1 MNFQIND
8 LKMSN
13 INKSLFA
20 AFLLSYSVA
29 ANAQQSVSLKQLLI
43 QVDKSAPTLITD
55 SSAIRIR
62 QAQAAEVRNNWLPNL
77 RLNYQ
82 ADIGTNNNVAGPYFG
97 FGIIPSDSRGVRT
110 ESNTTAVSANVGV
123 AALDWEIYNFGA
135 YGAQNRVAQS
145 NIQVEQNNFAQSKYQ
160 LEAYTIGN
168 YLQLM
173 SLQDYVKIQAR
184 NIQRNQEILRSI
196 SSLTRSGV
204 RPGVDTSIANAELS
218 KARLNYIE
226 LNNQLRQTQ
235 LRLATVSGLPYQS
248 IVADTL
254 IEDQLINSPYGQL
267 NTDTANHPLINYY
280 KSLYQNS
287 KEQET
292 LVKKQYNPKILL
304 EGAAWG
310 RGSSVDA
317 NDHFNSLSNGW
328 GFQRDNYLVG
338 LGISYNL
345 FDLRRKQLKVR
356 TQKTQSDYFQNKLQE
371 QKTLLAANASQ
382 AYAEM
387 QTARERLTEI
397 PHQLKAANDG
407 YRQKLSLYKNGLTD
421 IIELDAALN
430 ILYRAETDYVQAK
443 YAYTNA
449 LFNQAI
455 TDNKVGTILNFL
467 K

>member
-1 MNFQIND
+1 
-8 LKMSN
+8 MSN
-13 INKSLFA
+13 INKSLYVVFWL
-20 AFLLSYSVA
+20 FLSVA
-29 ANAQQSVSLKQLLI
+29 AYAQQPVSLKQLLI

-62 QAQAAEVRNNWLPNL
+62 QAQAAEIRNNWLPNL

-160 LEAYTIGN
+160 LEAYTISN
-168 YLQLM
+168 YLLLM
-173 SLQDYVKIQAR
+173 SLQDYKQIQAR

-196 SSLTRSGV
+196 GSLTRSGV

-226 LNNQLRQTQ
+226 LNNQLQQVQ
-235 LRLATVSGLPYQS
+235 LRLSTVSGLPYQS
-248 IVADTL
+248 IIADTL
-254 IEDQLINSPYGQL
+254 VEDQLINSPYSQF
-267 NTDTANHPLINYY
+267 NTDTTNHPLINYY

-317 NDHFNSLSNGW
+317 NDHFNSLSTGW

-356 TQKTQSDYFQNKLQE
+356 TQKTQSDYLQNKLQE
-371 QKTLLAANASQ
+371 QKTLLAANANQ

-387 QTARERLTEI
+387 QTARERLNEI
-397 PHQLKAANDG
+397 PNQLKAANDG

-449 LFNQAI
+449 LFNQVI
-455 TDNKVGTILNFL
+455 TDNKVSTILNLL

>member
-1 MNFQIND
+1 
-8 LKMSN
+8 MSN
-13 INKSLFA
+13 INKSLFVV
-20 AFLLSYSVA
+20 FLLVFSIT

-55 SSAIRIR
+55 SSAIRVR

-110 ESNTTAVSANVGV
+110 QSNTTAVSVNVGV

-145 NIQVEQNNFAQSKYQ
+145 NIQVEQNNFSQSKYQ
-160 LEAYTIGN
+160 LEAYTISN
-168 YLQLM
+168 YLLLM
-173 SLQDYVKIQAR
+173 NLQDYVKIQAR

-196 SSLTRSGV
+196 GSLARSGV

-226 LNNQLRQTQ
+226 LNNQLQQ
-235 LRLATVSGLPYQS
+235 VQIRLATVSGLPYQS

-254 IEDQLINSPYGQL
+254 IEDQLINSPDGQL

-287 KEQET
+287 KEQEN
-292 LVKKQYNPKILL
+292 LVKKQYNPKIML

-317 NDHFNSLSNGW
+317 NDHFNSLSTGW

-356 TQKTQSDYFQNKLQE
+356 TQKTQTDYFQNKLQE
-371 QKTLLAANASQ
+371 QKMLLAANASQ
-382 AYAEM
+382 ASAEM
-387 QTARERLTEI
+387 QTARERLAEI

-449 LFNQAI
+449 LFSQAI
-455 TDNKVGTILNFL
+455 TDNKVSTILNLL

>member
-1 MNFQIND
+1 
-8 LKMSN
+8 MSN
-13 INKSLFA
+13 INKSLHVI
-20 AFLLSYSVA
+20 LLLLVSIA
-29 ANAQQSVSLKQLLI
+29 ANAQQPVSLKQLLI

-55 SSAIRIR
+55 SSAIGIR

-77 RLNYQ
+77 RLSYQ
-82 ADIGTNNNVAGPYFG
+82 ADLGTNNNVAGPYFG

-123 AALDWEIYNFGA
+123 AALDWEVYNFGA

-160 LEAYTIGN
+160 LEAYTISN
-168 YLQLM
+168 YLLLT
-173 SLQDYVKIQAR
+173 SLQDYLKIQAR

-196 SSLTRSGV
+196 GSLTRSGV

-226 LNNQLRQTQ
+226 LNNQVQQVQ
-235 LRLATVSGLPYQS
+235 LRLATVSGLSYQS

-254 IEDQLINSPYGQL
+254 IENQLINSYYGQL
-267 NTDTANHPLINYY
+267 NTDTSNHPLINYY

-287 KEQET
+287 KEQES

-317 NDHFNSLSNGW
+317 NDHFNSVSTGW

-382 AYAEM
+382 AYAQM
-387 QTARERLTEI
+387 QTARERLQEI
-397 PHQLKAANDG
+397 PRQLKAANDG

-430 ILYRAETDYVQAK
+430 ILYRAEIDYVQAR

-455 TDNKVGTILNFL
+455 TNNKVSTLLNLL